1 MTYHSKM
8 TEKLNFK
15 AICSLT
21 TRVMGLEE
29 GSLSSKSRERRL
41 QSARSIAAYIGL
53 TEENISRKV
62 VAKII
67 DRDRTATYHYKK
79 FHKKNFKKC
88 EIYRDC
94 FTKIYKEYKN
104 IDGEKEFFINEK
116 QMKNHLLQSKVR
128 ESDNSD
134 VILEVKSGEAVCQ
147 IKTTYFDF
155 SNQIENINIAMEK
168 YHFTIKI
175 I

>member
-1 MTYHSKM
+1 MICHSKM

-41 QSARSIAAYIGL
+41 QSARSAAGYIAL
-53 TEENISRKV
+53 TEEDISRNV
-62 VAKII
+62 IADIL
-67 DRDRTATYHYKK
+67 DRDRTATYHYERT
-79 FHKKNFKKC
+79 HKKNFKRC
-88 EIYRDC
+88 RVYRNI

-104 IDGEKEFFINEK
+104 IDGEKEIFINK
-116 QMKNHLLQSKVR
+116 RQMKNHLLQSKVR